1 MKNLSLK
8 MVLIYG
14 AILITLS
21 CTVQKYPLISPYYL
35 TLIKIDTTNRYMQA
49 TGLLLT
55 WQREDK
61 TTYQE
66 FAPMGAYVIGQM
78 EKVKLQK

>member
-1 MKNLSLK
+1 MK
-8 MVLIYG
+8 MIAIVLLFLFSG
-14 AILITLS
+14 
-21 CTVQKYPLISPYYL
+21 CTVEKYPLISTYYIK
-35 TLIKIDTTNRYMQA
+35 LIKIDTTHRVFPSETV

-66 FAPMGAYVIGQM
+66 FAQMGVYVIGQTDR
-78 EKVKLQK
+78 VKLQR